1 MIRAGVA
8 MPRLCV
14 MTCIGNCGGE
24 TMASRAEE
32 LLISAD
38 SHIIEDPH
46 FWENRLPAAF
56 KDQAPVF
63 PEREVGGLFQAH
75 AGGWGPH
82 DRVKEVGGRGREWGR
97 VGPEAQRRP
106 RGKPVDRVAGA
117 VLSGVQ
123 PLDPGVLLCRS
134 RPP

>member
-1 MIRAGVA
+1 
-8 MPRLCV
+8 
-14 MTCIGNCGGE
+14 
-24 TMASRAEE
+24 MASRGEE

-75 AGGWGPH
+75 AGGWDPH
-82 DRVKEVGGRGREWGR
+82 ERVKEMAVDGVSEAARQIGGAQHRTCPDQAAAREL
-97 VGPEAQRRP
+97 VRR
-106 RGKPVDRVAGA
+106 
-117 VLSGVQ
+117 SG
-123 PLDPGVLLCRS
+123 
-134 RPP
+134 